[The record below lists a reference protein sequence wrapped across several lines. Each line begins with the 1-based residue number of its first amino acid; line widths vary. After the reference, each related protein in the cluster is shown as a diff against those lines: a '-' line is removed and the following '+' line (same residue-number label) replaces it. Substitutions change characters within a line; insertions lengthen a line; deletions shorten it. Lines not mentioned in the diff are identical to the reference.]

1 MIDNEIWKPVVGYE
15 DLYEVS
21 NLGRARSLDRTV
33 NSGIK
38 HSDKV
43 VKKGKILKA
52 SLNSSGYLY
61 LNLWRQRK
69 NKKYRV
75 HRLVAEAFL
84 PNPEGLPQVN
94 HKNENKTDNR
104 VENLEWCS
112 NKYNMNYGTARERM
126 CKKRRKPCGQYKN
139 GVLIETF
146 SHSKEAY
153 KKTGVWWVNI
163 NTCCQ
168 GKRKTAGGYEWRY
181 V

>member
-84 PNPEGLPQVN
+84 PNPEGASTSESQ
-94 HKNENKTDNR
+94 K
-104 VENLEWCS
+104 
-112 NKYNMNYGTARERM
+112 
-126 CKKRRKPCGQYKN
+126 
-139 GVLIETF
+139 
-146 SHSKEAY
+146 
-153 KKTGVWWVNI
+153 
-163 NTCCQ
+163 
-168 GKRKTAGGYEWRY
+168 
-181 V
+181 